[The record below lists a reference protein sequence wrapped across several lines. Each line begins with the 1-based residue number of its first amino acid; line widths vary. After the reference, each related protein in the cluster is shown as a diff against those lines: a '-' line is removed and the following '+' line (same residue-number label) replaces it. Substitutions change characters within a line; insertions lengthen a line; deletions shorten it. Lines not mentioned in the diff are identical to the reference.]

1 MLPLYYQTQKIK
13 RARISKGI
21 TLKELCGEEIS
32 ISKMSCIENGKIKAD
47 DECLKY
53 ISDKLQIDYSY
64 LVQDVYEQIKE
75 NIKSVKKSKHS
86 LEKIE
91 SIIKYNLDYSFRYN
105 FNDLALELIHILFK
119 LYIKDNKIEKLQ
131 LLISKYFDLYQHA
144 TNNEQIIIYYNDM
157 AELFVKTKEY
167 HEAISY
173 YSRII
178 QIYEKD
184 QIKFDDKYIYACFY
198 EGICYKNINL
208 IEESYKCLKKIID
221 KEALFKND
229 NDKGDYYHE
238 FAIVNILL
246 YIGEADKYLNIALNY
261 KKDDM
266 KVLAKFKAENGDIY
280 FKVHKDDKALIE
292 LEDAAK
298 IYPREDVRG
307 CGEFLIK
314 CIDILYKNNKYD
326 EAFSYTSE
334 ALNLAIDID
343 DERLIEKAYYFKGM
357 IHQKLNDYIQAEMY
371 MNLATD
377 FLLRFAN
384 NEEKY
389 KRYNEMAE
397 LYYNLNELKESIK
410 YFTLAIQIE
419 KKL

>member
-1 MLPLYYQTQKIK
+1 MEILSTGEKIK
-13 RARISKGI
+13 RARIYKGI

-64 LVQDVYEQIKE
+64 LVQDVYEQIKD
-75 NIKSVKKSKHS
+75 NVKSVKKSKHS

-157 AELFVKTKEY
+157 AEFFVKTKEY
-167 HEAISY
+167 YEAISY

>member
-1 MLPLYYQTQKIK
+1 MEILSTGEKIK
-13 RARISKGI
+13 RARIYKRI

-64 LVQDVYEQIKE
+64 LVQDVYEQIKD

-144 TNNEQIIIYYNDM
+144 TNNEQIIIYYSDM
-157 AELFVKTKEY
+157 AEFFVKTKEY

-184 QIKFDDKYIYACFY
+184 QIKFDDQYIYACFY

>member
-1 MLPLYYQTQKIK
+1 MEILSTGEKIK
-13 RARISKGI
+13 RARIYKRI

-47 DECLKY
+47 DESLKY

-64 LVQDVYEQIKE
+64 LVQDVYEQIKD

-157 AELFVKTKEY
+157 AEFFVKTKEY

>member
-1 MLPLYYQTQKIK
+1 MEILSTGEKIK
-13 RARISKGI
+13 RARIYKRI

-64 LVQDVYEQIKE
+64 LVQDVYEQIKD

-144 TNNEQIIIYYNDM
+144 TNNEQIIIYYSDM
-157 AELFVKTKEY
+157 AEFFVKTKEY

-184 QIKFDDKYIYACFY
+184 KIKFDDKYIYACFY

-246 YIGEADKYLNIALNY
+246 YIGEADKYLNIALDY

-307 CGEFLIK
+307 CGDFLIK

-326 EAFSYTSE
+326 EAFSYISE

>member
-1 MLPLYYQTQKIK
+1 MEILSTGEKIK
-13 RARISKGI
+13 RARIYKGI

-64 LVQDVYEQIKE
+64 LVQDVYEQIKD

-157 AELFVKTKEY
+157 AEFFVKNKEY

-246 YIGEADKYLNIALNY
+246 YIGEADKYLNIALDY

-266 KVLAKFKAENGDIY
+266 KELAKFKAENGDIY

-292 LEDAAK
+292 LEYAAK

-326 EAFSYTSE
+326 EAFSYISE

>member
-1 MLPLYYQTQKIK
+1 MEILSTGEKIK
-13 RARISKGI
+13 RARIYKRI

-157 AELFVKTKEY
+157 AEFFVKNKEY

-246 YIGEADKYLNIALNY
+246 YIGEADKYLNIALDY

-266 KVLAKFKAENGDIY
+266 KELAKFKAENGDIY

>member
-1 MLPLYYQTQKIK
+1 MEILSTGEKIK
-13 RARISKGI
+13 RARIYKRI

-157 AELFVKTKEY
+157 AEFFVKTKEY

-326 EAFSYTSE
+326 EAFSYISE

>member
-1 MLPLYYQTQKIK
+1 MEILSTGEKIK
-13 RARISKGI
+13 RARIYKGI

-64 LVQDVYEQIKE
+64 LVQDVYEQIKD

-131 LLISKYFDLYQHA
+131 LLISKYLDLYQHA

-157 AELFVKTKEY
+157 SEFFVKTKEY

-246 YIGEADKYLNIALNY
+246 YIGEADKYLNIALDY

-266 KVLAKFKAENGDIY
+266 KELAKFKAENGDIY

-326 EAFSYTSE
+326 EAFSYISE

>member
-1 MLPLYYQTQKIK
+1 M
-13 RARISKGI
+13 
-21 TLKELCGEEIS
+21 
-32 ISKMSCIENGKIKAD
+32 
-47 DECLKY
+47 
-53 ISDKLQIDYSY
+53 
-64 LVQDVYEQIKE
+64 
-75 NIKSVKKSKHS
+75 
-86 LEKIE
+86 
-91 SIIKYNLDYSFRYN
+91 
-105 FNDLALELIHILFK
+105 
-119 LYIKDNKIEKLQ
+119 
-131 LLISKYFDLYQHA
+131 LISKYFDLYQHA

-157 AELFVKTKEY
+157 AEFFVKTKEY

>member
-1 MLPLYYQTQKIK
+1 MEILSTGEKIK
-13 RARISKGI
+13 RARIYKGI

-157 AELFVKTKEY
+157 AEFFVKNKEY

-238 FAIVNILL
+238 FAIFNILL
-246 YIGEADKYLNIALNY
+246 YIGEADKYLNIALDY

-266 KVLAKFKAENGDIY
+266 KELAKFKAENGDIY

-326 EAFSYTSE
+326 EAFSYISE

>member
-1 MLPLYYQTQKIK
+1 MEILSTGEKIK
-13 RARISKGI
+13 RARIYKRI

-64 LVQDVYEQIKE
+64 LVQDVYEQIKD

-157 AELFVKTKEY
+157 AEFFVKTKEY

-397 LYYNLNELKESIK
+397 LYYKLNELKESIK

>member
-1 MLPLYYQTQKIK
+1 MEILSTGEKIK
-13 RARISKGI
+13 RARIYKGI

-64 LVQDVYEQIKE
+64 LVQDVYEQIKD

-157 AELFVKTKEY
+157 AEFFVKNKEY

-221 KEALFKND
+221 KEALFKNN

-246 YIGEADKYLNIALNY
+246 YIGEADKYLNIALDY

-266 KVLAKFKAENGDIY
+266 KELAKFKAENGDIY

-326 EAFSYTSE
+326 EAFSYISE

-343 DERLIEKAYYFKGM
+343 DERLIEKSYYFKGM

>member
-1 MLPLYYQTQKIK
+1 MEILSTGEKIK
-13 RARISKGI
+13 RARIYKRI

-64 LVQDVYEQIKE
+64 LVQDVYEQIKD

-144 TNNEQIIIYYNDM
+144 TNNEQIIIYYSDM
-157 AELFVKTKEY
+157 AEFFVKTKEY

-298 IYPREDVRG
+298 IYPREYVRG

>member
-1 MLPLYYQTQKIK
+1 MEILSIGEKIK
-13 RARISKGI
+13 RARIYKRI

-64 LVQDVYEQIKE
+64 LVQDVYEQIKD

-144 TNNEQIIIYYNDM
+144 TNNEQIIIYYSDM
-157 AELFVKTKEY
+157 AEFFVKTKEY

-326 EAFSYTSE
+326 EAFSYISE

>member
-1 MLPLYYQTQKIK
+1 MEILSTGEKIK
-13 RARISKGI
+13 RARIYKGI

-64 LVQDVYEQIKE
+64 LVQDVYEQIKD

-157 AELFVKTKEY
+157 AEFFVKTKEY

-326 EAFSYTSE
+326 EAFSYISE

>member
-1 MLPLYYQTQKIK
+1 M
-13 RARISKGI
+13 
-21 TLKELCGEEIS
+21 KE
-32 ISKMSCIENGKIKAD
+32 
-47 DECLKY
+47 
-53 ISDKLQIDYSY
+53 
-64 LVQDVYEQIKE
+64 
-75 NIKSVKKSKHS
+75 
-86 LEKIE
+86 
-91 SIIKYNLDYSFRYN
+91 
-105 FNDLALELIHILFK
+105 
-119 LYIKDNKIEKLQ
+119 
-131 LLISKYFDLYQHA
+131 
-144 TNNEQIIIYYNDM
+144 
-157 AELFVKTKEY
+157 
-167 HEAISY
+167 
-173 YSRII
+173 
-178 QIYEKD
+178 
-184 QIKFDDKYIYACFY
+184 
-198 EGICYKNINL
+198 
-208 IEESYKCLKKIID
+208 
-221 KEALFKND
+221 
-229 NDKGDYYHE
+229 
-238 FAIVNILL
+238 
-246 YIGEADKYLNIALNY
+246 
-261 KKDDM
+261 
-266 KVLAKFKAENGDIY
+266 LAKFKAENGDIY

>member
-1 MLPLYYQTQKIK
+1 MEILSTGEKIK
-13 RARISKGI
+13 RARIYKGI

-64 LVQDVYEQIKE
+64 LVQDVYEQIKD
-75 NIKSVKKSKHS
+75 NIKNVKKSKHS

-157 AELFVKTKEY
+157 AEFFVKNKEY

-221 KEALFKND
+221 KEALFKNN

-246 YIGEADKYLNIALNY
+246 YIGEADKYLNIALDY

-266 KVLAKFKAENGDIY
+266 KELAKFKAENGDIY

-326 EAFSYTSE
+326 EAFSYISE

>member
-1 MLPLYYQTQKIK
+1 MEILSTGEKIK
-13 RARISKGI
+13 RARIYKRI

-64 LVQDVYEQIKE
+64 LVQDVYEQIKD

-144 TNNEQIIIYYNDM
+144 TNNEQIIIYYSDM
-157 AELFVKTKEY
+157 AEFFVKTKEY

-326 EAFSYTSE
+326 EAFSYISE

-357 IHQKLNDYIQAEMY
+357 IHQKINDYIQAEMY

>member
-1 MLPLYYQTQKIK
+1 MEILSTGEKIK
-13 RARISKGI
+13 RARIYKRI

-64 LVQDVYEQIKE
+64 LVQDVYEQIKD

-157 AELFVKTKEY
+157 AEFFVKTKEY

-389 KRYNEMAE
+389 KRYN
-397 LYYNLNELKESIK
+397 
-410 YFTLAIQIE
+410 
-419 KKL
+419 

>member
-1 MLPLYYQTQKIK
+1 MEILSTGEKIK
-13 RARISKGI
+13 RARIYKRI

-64 LVQDVYEQIKE
+64 LVQDVYEQIKD

-91 SIIKYNLDYSFRYN
+91 SIIKYNLDYSFRYS

-157 AELFVKTKEY
+157 AEFFVKTKEY

-326 EAFSYTSE
+326 EAFSYISE

>member
-1 MLPLYYQTQKIK
+1 MEILSTGEKIK
-13 RARISKGI
+13 RARIYKRI

-64 LVQDVYEQIKE
+64 LVQDVYEQIKD

-157 AELFVKTKEY
+157 AEFFVKNKEY

>member
-1 MLPLYYQTQKIK
+1 MEILSTGEKIK
-13 RARISKGI
+13 RARIYKGI

-64 LVQDVYEQIKE
+64 LVQDVYEQIKD

-157 AELFVKTKEY
+157 AEFFVKTKEY

-246 YIGEADKYLNIALNY
+246 YIGEADKYLNIALDY

-266 KVLAKFKAENGDIY
+266 KELAKFKAENGDIY

-292 LEDAAK
+292 LENAAK

-326 EAFSYTSE
+326 EAFSYISE

>member
-1 MLPLYYQTQKIK
+1 MEILSTGEKIK
-13 RARISKGI
+13 RARIYKRI

-64 LVQDVYEQIKE
+64 LVQDVYEQIKD

-91 SIIKYNLDYSFRYN
+91 SIIKYNLDYSFRYK

-144 TNNEQIIIYYNDM
+144 TNNEQIIIYYSDM
-157 AELFVKTKEY
+157 AEFFVKTKEY

>member
-1 MLPLYYQTQKIK
+1 MEILSTGEKIK
-13 RARISKGI
+13 RARIYKRI

-64 LVQDVYEQIKE
+64 LVQDVYEQIKD

-119 LYIKDNKIEKLQ
+119 LYIKNNKIEKLQ

-144 TNNEQIIIYYNDM
+144 TNNEQIIIYYSDM
-157 AELFVKTKEY
+157 AEFFVKTKEY

-184 QIKFDDKYIYACFY
+184 KIKFDDKYIYACFY

-246 YIGEADKYLNIALNY
+246 YIGEADKYLNIALDY

-326 EAFSYTSE
+326 EAFSYISE

>member
-1 MLPLYYQTQKIK
+1 MEILSTGEKIK
-13 RARISKGI
+13 RARIYKRI

-64 LVQDVYEQIKE
+64 LVQDVYEQIKD

-144 TNNEQIIIYYNDM
+144 TNNEQIIIYYSDM
-157 AELFVKTKEY
+157 AEFFVKTKEY

>member
-1 MLPLYYQTQKIK
+1 MEILSTGEKIK
-13 RARISKGI
+13 RARIYKGI

-64 LVQDVYEQIKE
+64 LVQDVYEQIKD

-157 AELFVKTKEY
+157 AEFFVKTKEY

-246 YIGEADKYLNIALNY
+246 YIGEADKYLNIALDY

-266 KVLAKFKAENGDIY
+266 KELAKFKAENGDIY

-326 EAFSYTSE
+326 EAFSYISE

>member
-1 MLPLYYQTQKIK
+1 MEILSTGEKIK
-13 RARISKGI
+13 RARIYKGI

-32 ISKMSCIENGKIKAD
+32 ISKMSYIENGKIKAD

-64 LVQDVYEQIKE
+64 LVQDVYEQIKD

-157 AELFVKTKEY
+157 AEFFVKNKEY

-246 YIGEADKYLNIALNY
+246 YIGEADKYLNIALDY

-266 KVLAKFKAENGDIY
+266 KELAKFKAENGDIY

-326 EAFSYTSE
+326 EAFSYISE

>member
-1 MLPLYYQTQKIK
+1 MEILSTGEKIK
-13 RARISKGI
+13 RARIYKRI

-64 LVQDVYEQIKE
+64 LVQDVYEQIKD

-157 AELFVKTKEY
+157 AEFFVKTKEY

-389 KRYNEMAE
+389 KR
-397 LYYNLNELKESIK
+397 
-410 YFTLAIQIE
+410 
-419 KKL
+419 

>member
-1 MLPLYYQTQKIK
+1 MEILSTGENIK
-13 RARISKGI
+13 RARIYKRI

-64 LVQDVYEQIKE
+64 LVQDVYEQIKD

-144 TNNEQIIIYYNDM
+144 TNNEQIIIYYSDM
-157 AELFVKTKEY
+157 AEFFVKTKEY

-326 EAFSYTSE
+326 EAFSYISE

>member
-1 MLPLYYQTQKIK
+1 MEILSTGEKIK
-13 RARISKGI
+13 RARIYKRI

-64 LVQDVYEQIKE
+64 LVQDVYEQIKD

-144 TNNEQIIIYYNDM
+144 TNNEQIIIYYSDM
-157 AELFVKTKEY
+157 AEFFVKTKEY

-246 YIGEADKYLNIALNY
+246 YIGEADKYLNIALDY

-266 KVLAKFKAENGDIY
+266 KELAKFKAENGDIY

-307 CGEFLIK
+307 CGDFLIK

-326 EAFSYTSE
+326 EAFSYISE

>member
-1 MLPLYYQTQKIK
+1 MEILSTGEKIK
-13 RARISKGI
+13 RARIYKRI

-64 LVQDVYEQIKE
+64 LVQDVYEQIKD

-144 TNNEQIIIYYNDM
+144 TNNEQIIIYYSDM
-157 AELFVKTKEY
+157 AEFFVKTKEY

-246 YIGEADKYLNIALNY
+246 YIGEADKYLNIALDY

-307 CGEFLIK
+307 CGDFLIK

>member
-1 MLPLYYQTQKIK
+1 MEILSTGEKIK
-13 RARISKGI
+13 RARIYKGI

-64 LVQDVYEQIKE
+64 LVQDVYEQIKD

-157 AELFVKTKEY
+157 AEFFVKNKEY

-246 YIGEADKYLNIALNY
+246 YIGEADKYLNIALDY

-266 KVLAKFKAENGDIY
+266 KELAKFKAENGDIY

-292 LEDAAK
+292 LEDATK

-326 EAFSYTSE
+326 EAFSYISE

>member
-1 MLPLYYQTQKIK
+1 MEILSTGEKIK
-13 RARISKGI
+13 RARIYKRI

-64 LVQDVYEQIKE
+64 LVQDVYEQIKD

-144 TNNEQIIIYYNDM
+144 TNNEQIIIYYSDM
-157 AELFVKTKEY
+157 AEFFVKTKEY

-246 YIGEADKYLNIALNY
+246 YIGEADKYLNIALDY

-307 CGEFLIK
+307 CGEFLVK

-326 EAFSYTSE
+326 EAFSYISE

>member
-1 MLPLYYQTQKIK
+1 MEILSTGEKIK
-13 RARISKGI
+13 RARIYKRI

-64 LVQDVYEQIKE
+64 LVQDVYEQIKD

-144 TNNEQIIIYYNDM
+144 TNNEQIIIYYSDM
-157 AELFVKTKEY
+157 AEFFVKTKEY

-326 EAFSYTSE
+326 EAFSYISE

>member
-1 MLPLYYQTQKIK
+1 MEILSTGEKIK
-13 RARISKGI
+13 RARIYKRI

-64 LVQDVYEQIKE
+64 LVQDVYEQIKD

-144 TNNEQIIIYYNDM
+144 TNNEQIIIYYSDM
-157 AELFVKTKEY
+157 AEFFVKTKEY

-229 NDKGDYYHE
+229 KDKGDYYQE

>member
-1 MLPLYYQTQKIK
+1 MEILSTGEKIK
-13 RARISKGI
+13 RARIYKRI

-32 ISKMSCIENGKIKAD
+32 ISKMSCIENGKIIAD

-64 LVQDVYEQIKE
+64 LVQDVYEQIKD

-144 TNNEQIIIYYNDM
+144 TNNEQIIIYYSDM
-157 AELFVKTKEY
+157 AEFFVKTKEY

-307 CGEFLIK
+307 CG
-314 CIDILYKNNKYD
+314 
-326 EAFSYTSE
+326 
-334 ALNLAIDID
+334 
-343 DERLIEKAYYFKGM
+343 
-357 IHQKLNDYIQAEMY
+357 
-371 MNLATD
+371 D
-377 FLLRFAN
+377 F
-384 NEEKY
+384 
-389 KRYNEMAE
+389 
-397 LYYNLNELKESIK
+397 
-410 YFTLAIQIE
+410 
-419 KKL
+419 

>member
-1 MLPLYYQTQKIK
+1 MEILSTGEKIK
-13 RARISKGI
+13 RARIYKRI

-64 LVQDVYEQIKE
+64 LVQDVYEQIKD

-157 AELFVKTKEY
+157 AEFFVKTKEY

-266 KVLAKFKAENGDIY
+266 KELAKFKAENGDIY

-326 EAFSYTSE
+326 EAFSYISE